1 MNLKEQKSLRY
12 ELRKRN
18 LAMLTVHGP
27 ISPKGLVAWGQIRT
41 SGLSSVRPIQ
51 VLRALWGEE
60 ECFVENLCMP
70 CDGAIAGVTQG
81 RFVEGPARID
91 ASGVHGVEAPLP
103 IEIEDLLGQLSLVN
117 LLYAEAGATGS
128 RDALR
133 TAMEVDPA
141 LSGVDLLYTESVL
154 SDMMEGQKEKLK
166 RFF

>member
-1 MNLKEQKSLRY
+1 MLLSGVGLADY

-27 ISPKGLVAWGQIRT
+27 ISPKGLGAWGQIRT
-41 SGLSSVRPIQ
+41 SGLSSVRPVE
-51 VLRALWGEE
+51 VLRALWGEGA
-60 ECFVENLCMP
+60 CRVNNLCMP
-70 CDGAIAGVTQG
+70 CDGNIAGVPEG
-81 RFVEGPARID
+81 RFVEGPAAVD
-91 ASGVHGVEAPLP
+91 ETGAHGIPVELS
-103 IEIEDLLGQLSLVN
+103 IELEDVMAQLSLCN

-128 RDALR
+128 REALR

-141 LSGVDLLYTESVL
+141 LAGVDLLYTESVL